1 MRKIWTLEE
10 DRKLAEIFPRMH
22 NRIIAEEMGRS
33 YGSVVSRAGTLGL
46 KKDPGYIHELLMLE
60 AQKLKKSGYK
70 SRFQKGQ
77 PGMNKGKK
85 LSEKVKSKISKTY
98 FPVGHQP
105 WNTKPVGYER
115 VNKSGYIMIKLRC
128 GKSVFKHQWLWE
140 NEFGKVPHGMVLKFI
155 DGNPLNCV
163 LGNLKLMSRAQT
175 MLDNAIHNLPQDL
188 KEVIRL
194 KTRINRIC
202 DAKKQD

>member
-22 NRIIAEEMGRS
+22 NRIVAEEMGRS

-46 KKDPGYIHELLMLE
+46 KKDPAYIHDLLMME
-60 AQKLKKSGYK
+60 AQKLKKSGYE
-70 SRFQKGQ
+70 SRFRKGQ

-85 LSEKVKSKISKTY
+85 MSKEVRERVSLTFFEKGHKPWNTR
-98 FPVGHQP
+98 PVGH
-105 WNTKPVGYER
+105 ER
-115 VNKSGYIMIKLRC
+115 ISKDGYIMIKLRD
-128 GKSVFKHQWLWE
+128 GLYQQKHRWLWE
-140 NEFGKVPHGMVLKFI
+140 SENGKVPPGSVIKFI

-163 LGNLKLMSRAQT
+163 LGNLKLVSRAQT